1 MDTNYKYSERSR
13 HGYNLGDYSSI
24 YPSLKDDALNRN
36 SQRLHNVPLSHLTAS
51 SPKVTTDTRGYIG
64 KSQNRFL
71 SDLPLEGSL
80 TGLLGDRFTERRE
93 PLKNDVLDD
102 SLKKSTWTPL
112 SNTYP
117 RESSRN
123 TSITSNRRLQSPLKY
138 SRNEKRDPIRN
149 NRDTLPF
156 RDSLLNNRESG
167 NPLLNINRDYYGYQ
181 KENQMGDFS
190 GSYLEKDKMA
200 NRKSPNGNG
209 WSPIKSLNS
218 PYSPSN
224 KVPPSIYRVIDS
236 TPRNSSSS
244 QHTSNRIS
252 KPNRQR
258 EGYFTKLRKFLGGL
272 DIPIEPSKG
281 AEIKKSKRVTFDT
294 ETKPAEYTRKNQY
307 DFDNDEVDEL
317 IQNQKRMELL
327 NNSQRVGKLENE
339 LIELQQA
346 LDLERQK
353 NINLQRTHNDELRTL
368 ERSYKEKLQSLNS
381 ELASMKRQKELD
393 ISRDSETKLQNER
406 LKQKNLEIQKQMED
420 VREDVEFELKRIR
433 EQERTM
439 KSVKKEQDQA
449 MKTLKR
455 KLEEQSQ
462 QLFEKEEFLQTQQ
475 ADLEYKS
482 IELREAEIE
491 MKNLEIENRLRIEL
505 NKIKE
510 SIEQGKFDLSK
521 ENLHIRTMLDR
532 NMKDYQRF
540 SINQEFKIPLDTST
554 FTSYDKIL
562 DNIENEIMY
571 IRKSNGLRILDEV
584 NIKNNEE
591 LIKTLNDHLKTSKKK
606 AESKIKEFDDSLLS
620 RVPRFDHR
628 AGFDPNSIHK
638 IYIKKHRCLRK
649 LEKINEVL
657 TRLKILEE
665 YHDDSKILQ
674 KLENDGVNSNQFY
687 NTIKSEIER
696 KFIL

>member
-1 MDTNYKYSERSR
+1 MDTDFKYSERSR
-13 HGYNLGDYSSI
+13 YGYNLGDYSSI
-24 YPSLKDDALNRN
+24 YPSLKDDAMNRN

-51 SPKVTTDTRGYIG
+51 SPKVTTDTRGYAG

-80 TGLLGDRFTERRE
+80 AGRDRFTERRE

-102 SLKKSTWTPL
+102 SLRKSTWTPL

-117 RESSRN
+117 RETSRN
-123 TSITSNRRLQSPLKY
+123 ASIRSNRRLQSPNTY
-138 SRNEKRDPIRN
+138 SRNEKRDPIRY
-149 NRDTLPF
+149 NRDTF
-156 RDSLLNNRESG
+156 RDSLVKNRESG
-167 NPLLNINRDYYGYQ
+167 DPLLNINRDYYGYQ
-181 KENQMGDFS
+181 KENQRGDVS
-190 GSYLEKDKMA
+190 GPYLEKDKIV
-200 NRKSPNGNG
+200 NRKSNDNG
-209 WSPIKSLNS
+209 WSPIKSLKT

-224 KVPPSIYRVIDS
+224 KVPPSIYRVVDS
-236 TPRNSSSS
+236 TPVRSSRS

-272 DIPIEPSKG
+272 DIPIEPSK
-281 AEIKKSKRVTFDT
+281 AEIKKKRVTFDT
-294 ETKPAEYTRKNQY
+294 ETKPAEYSRKNQY
-307 DFDNDEVDEL
+307 DFENDEVDEL
-317 IQNQKRMELL
+317 IQNQKRMELW
-327 NNSQRVGKLENE
+327 NNSQRVGNLENE
-339 LIELQQA
+339 LVELQQA

-353 NINLQRTHNDELRTL
+353 NINLQRTHDDELRTV
-368 ERSYKEKLQSLNS
+368 ERSYIAKLQSSNA
-381 ELASMKRQKELD
+381 ELASTKRQNKLD
-393 ISRDSETKLQNER
+393 ISRHSETELQNER
-406 LKQKNLEIQKQMED
+406 LKQKNLEIQKQMD
-420 VREDVEFELKRIR
+420 DLRQDVECKLKRIK
-433 EQERTM
+433 EQESSM
-439 KSVKKEQDQA
+439 KSLKKEQDQA

-462 QLFEKEEFLQTQQ
+462 QLFEKEEFLHTQQ

-491 MKNLEIENRLRIEL
+491 MRNLEIENRLRIEL

-510 SIEQGKFDLSK
+510 SIEQAKFDLSK
-521 ENLHIRTMLDR
+521 ENLHIRTKLDR
-532 NMKDYQRF
+532 NIKDYQRF
-540 SINQEFKIPLDTST
+540 GINQESKIPLDAST

-571 IRKSNGLRILDEV
+571 IRKSNELRILDEV
-584 NIKNNEE
+584 NIRNNEE
-591 LIKTLNDHLKTSKKK
+591 LIKTLNDHLETSKKK

-620 RVPRFDHR
+620 RNRRFDHR
-628 AGFDPNSIHK
+628 AGFEANSIYK

-649 LEKINEVL
+649 LEKINEVF
-657 TRLKILEE
+657 TQLKILEE
-665 YHDDSKILQ
+665 YHEDSKILR
-674 KLENDGVNSNQFY
+674 KLEKDGVNANQFY